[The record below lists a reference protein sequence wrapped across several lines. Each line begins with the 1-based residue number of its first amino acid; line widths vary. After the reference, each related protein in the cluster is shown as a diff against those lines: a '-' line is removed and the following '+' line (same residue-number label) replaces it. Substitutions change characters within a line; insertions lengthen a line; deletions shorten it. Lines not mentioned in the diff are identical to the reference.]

1 MKRELLAILC
11 LAVIFTG
18 CLVNI
23 RSLDNLTDELLRLV
37 DEAERQA
44 EVADWDSAVKTV
56 EDAMDLWKKS
66 GGYAAIALSSADI
79 DTITQCLH
87 DLHSDAADHQEH
99 CLTDTAELAK
109 ARLEALRQQE
119 HISWGSVF

>member
-1 MKRELLAILC
+1 VKRELLAILC

-18 CLVNI
+18 CLLNI
-23 RSLDNLTDELLRLV
+23 RKLDGITDELLQLV

-44 EVADWDSAVKTV
+44 EAADWDSAVKTA
-56 EDAMDLWKKS
+56 EDAMELWKNS

-79 DTITQCLH
+79 DTITQSLH

>member
-37 DEAERQA
+37 DETERQA
-44 EVADWDSAVKTV
+44 ETADWDSAVKTA
-56 EDAMDLWKKS
+56 EDAMELWKNS

-79 DTITQCLH
+79 DTITQSLH

-109 ARLEALRQQE
+109 ARLEALRRQE

>member
-1 MKRELLAILC
+1 
-11 LAVIFTG
+11 
-18 CLVNI
+18 
-23 RSLDNLTDELLRLV
+23 V
-37 DEAERQA
+37 DETERQA
-44 EVADWDSAVKTV
+44 EAADWESAVKTA
-56 EDAMDLWKKS
+56 EDAMELWKNS

-79 DTITQCLH
+79 DTITQSLH

-109 ARLEALRQQE
+109 ARLEALRRQE

>member
-1 MKRELLAILC
+1 MKRELMAVLC

-23 RSLDNLTDELLRLV
+23 RSLDSLTDELLRLV
-37 DEAERQA
+37 DETERQA
-44 EVADWDSAVKTV
+44 ETADWDSAVKTA
-56 EDAMDLWKKS
+56 EDAMELWKNS

-79 DTITQCLH
+79 DTITQGLH
-87 DLHSDAADHQEH
+87 DLHSDAAERQEH

>member
-1 MKRELLAILC
+1 MKRELLAVLC
-11 LAVIFTG
+11 LAVIFIG

-23 RSLDNLTDELLRLV
+23 RSLDSITDELLQLV
-37 DEAERQA
+37 DVAERQA
-44 EVADWDSAVKTV
+44 QADDWDGAVKTA
-56 EDAMDLWKKS
+56 EDAMELWKNS

-79 DTITQCLH
+79 DTITQSLH

-109 ARLEALRQQE
+109 ARLEAIRRQE

>member
-23 RSLDNLTDELLRLV
+23 RSLDNLTDELLQLV
-37 DEAERQA
+37 DETERQA
-44 EVADWDSAVKTV
+44 ETADWDSAVKTA
-56 EDAMDLWKKS
+56 EDAMELWKNS

-79 DTITQCLH
+79 DTITQSLH

-109 ARLEALRQQE
+109 ARLEAIRRQE